1 MRLGGCKRRYT
12 NDTLLSEQEM
22 SVELQ
27 SVVIANGI
35 KR

>member
-1 MRLGGCKRRYT
+1 MCLGGCKRYT